1 MPLQEK
7 TAVVADH
14 SILSTYQDI
23 KVYHREKTEN
33 MEVSVKLDGF
43 LPEGRHVSFM
53 SISSVWTLDC

>member
-1 MPLQEK
+1 MSLQER

-14 SILSTYQDI
+14 RILSTYQDI

-43 LPEGRHVSFM
+43 LSEGHHVSFV
-53 SISSVWTLDC
+53 SISSVMTLDC